1 MLLIGR
7 EERQGLYIGRGIRVT
22 VTGVAPPRNLGIGLA
37 KHSILGNAMQQDADL
52 GRAELTIEHP
62 AAVVVSGP
70 EVGAG
75 DHVRRQA
82 EAEAVCAVPGD
93 GVEPSI
99 SRIVALWLERR
110 ASVLIGRG
118 IRIVIVEVQSDGM
131 VRLGIEA
138 PGHVAV
144 SRDDFTIEEHLRFQ
158 SQRES
163 GARGRS

>member
-7 EERQGLYIGRGIRVT
+7 EERQGLYIGRGVRVT
-22 VTGVAPPRNLGIGLA
+22 VTGVTVPERLTTLTGVMVPPRTDGA
-37 KHSILGNAMQQDADL
+37 
-52 GRAELTIEHP
+52 AELTIEHP
-62 AAVVVSGP
+62 ATVVVSGP
-70 EVGAG
+70 EVSAG
-75 DHVRRQA
+75 DHVRRQS
-82 EAEAVCAVPGD
+82 EAEAVVPVPGD
-93 GVEPSI
+93 GVTPMI
-99 SRIVALWLERR
+99 SRIVALWLDRR

-144 SRDDFTIEEHLRFQ
+144 SRDDFTLEEHLHFQ
-158 SQRES
+158 CRREA